1 MSTNGSAPAVP
12 AKRTTLAGVAFSLGA
27 AVAYG
32 TSQVLMRQSVSDL
45 APPLAGSFIALT
57 FGTLGFALLSM
68 RSLGGRGEHFWRGAS
83 FFAAA
88 GVFSAM
94 GVLLLFIALSRG
106 EVVLVSPVAATN
118 PLFTLVMAAVLLR
131 GMERIT
137 VRVAAGALLVV
148 AGVIV
153 LTVL

>member
-1 MSTNGSAPAVP
+1 MSRDAASAPSTSGSV
-12 AKRTTLAGVAFSLGA
+12 LAGVAFSLGA

-32 TSQVLMRQSVSDL
+32 TSQVLTRQLVGGL
-45 APPLAGSFIALT
+45 ASPLVGSFLALM
-57 FGTLGFALLSM
+57 FGTIGFALLSV
-68 RSLGGRGEHFWRGAS
+68 RSLGRRGDHFWRGAA

-88 GVFSAM
+88 GVFSAT

-106 EVVLVSPVAATN
+106 QVVVISPVVATN
-118 PLFTLVMAAVLLR
+118 PLFTLVMASVLLR
-131 GMERIT
+131 GVERIT
-137 VRVAAGALLVV
+137 MRVVVGAVLVV